1 MSGRGLS
8 PVAFS
13 NSYQKLTR
21 ESFMGVSPGA
31 PEHDHVRT
39 TGLRVRGAGGEGA
52 TVSVPGQMCP
62 FGQALPLL
70 LAKKPLISGC
80 FRLFFETSPDLRVQR
95 REQFSAEHLFFFFF
109 SFYFHLSPSDGT

>member
-1 MSGRGLS
+1 MSGRGLP

-80 FRLFFETSPDLRVQR
+80 FRLFLKFHQTYAFRDVSNFQL
-95 REQFSAEHLFFFFF
+95 SISFFFFF
-109 SFYFHLSPSDGT
+109 ILFSFKPQ